1 MYLGIDLGGTNI
13 AAGIVNKNGEI
24 LKKLSCPTLPGRPFD
39 EIIGDMAEL
48 CSNLLSISSITEDE
62 IKAIGI
68 GSPGAIDNKNG
79 VVLYAGNLNWT
90 NAAICDELNKYYNIP
105 INLENDANAAAYGE
119 YAMCGKKVKDF
130 IFITLGTGIG
140 GGIIIDGKIYRGFNG
155 AGAEVGHST
164 LVFNGEKCTC
174 GRKGCCEAYGS
185 VTALIRQT
193 SRSIMLNQDSLMAKS
208 YKETGEI
215 NGKTAFDAAKA
226 GDINAQTVVKQY
238 IEYVADGIC
247 SLVNIFEPE
256 LLLIG
261 GGISKEG
268 GYLLNP
274 IKEYCEKNY
283 FCKNIRQTE
292 IGIAVLGNDAGIIG
306 AALSARDSLK

>member
-140 GGIIIDGKIYRGFNG
+140 GGIIIDGFI
-155 AGAEVGHST
+155 VDLT
-164 LVFNGEKCTC
+164 
-174 GRKGCCEAYGS
+174 
-185 VTALIRQT
+185 
-193 SRSIMLNQDSLMAKS
+193 
-208 YKETGEI
+208 
-215 NGKTAFDAAKA
+215 
-226 GDINAQTVVKQY
+226 
-238 IEYVADGIC
+238 
-247 SLVNIFEPE
+247 EPE
-256 LLLIG
+256 PKSDTRLWCLT
-261 GGISKEG
+261 
-268 GYLLNP
+268 
-274 IKEYCEKNY
+274 EKNAHAEE
-283 FCKNIRQTE
+283 K
-292 IGIAVLGNDAGIIG
+292 AVGKLTVQ
-306 AALSARDSLK
+306 